1 MTAATLEITVVRTTV
16 QSIMAKM
23 MVLTLVPTFPI
34 PIIAE
39 SILFGRFVLEI
50 EWDIP
55 KEISTNHTVL
65 FANPVNAA
73 FGAGTALKIIIK
85 VRLSMQVITIGKA
98 PVNSNKSVVKRIQ
111 ILATPALLRP
121 SVPGMNS
128 INKSGINETS
138 KAGNF
143 VFLILTL
150 YLD

>member
-1 MTAATLEITVVRTTV
+1 M
-16 QSIMAKM
+16 
-23 MVLTLVPTFPI
+23 
-34 PIIAE
+34 
-39 SILFGRFVLEI
+39 
-50 EWDIP
+50 P